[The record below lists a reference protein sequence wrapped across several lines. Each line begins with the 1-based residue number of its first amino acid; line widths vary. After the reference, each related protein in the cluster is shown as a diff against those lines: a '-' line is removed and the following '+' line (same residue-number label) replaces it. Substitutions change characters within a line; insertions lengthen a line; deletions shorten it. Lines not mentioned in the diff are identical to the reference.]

1 MATNNS
7 SVRPGAIEN
16 AEEIIERFGGIRPM
30 AAKIDTPVT
39 TVQGWKKRN
48 VIPGTR
54 RADIMAAAKD
64 LKIDLSDVMSSEGV
78 SNQNAPKKVKASKS
92 TKKTPVKAPK
102 SKSAGKAKSK
112 KEKLP
117 SPYDAVEAKAQAEP
131 KPEGIKAIVKEQK
144 AEQTREEKSAK
155 KSADKSETKVSANHQ
170 VKKEPVRSTPKT
182 DADVLTALENSN
194 RKTLINTI
202 WIVTALFLLS
212 ALVLSLFFW
221 PQAKVI
227 EEQQQ
232 TISDLQTKVDDVDKK
247 TSLLGSVMPQDMKNS
262 WNEIKTRTQNDLTAL
277 QNQAKNTQIALEQLK
292 DRTAAISN
300 GVIGADAGPLSQRL
314 SVIEEQLAAMNG
326 GGENGRF
333 ASLIERIQNLEA
345 TVPGQMQFK
354 DSIGELQT
362 IVDGLDGQVNTL
374 EGRLEEAQGSEGA
387 LGQTLEGVSGNDL
400 KAAAMLIAF
409 SQLRDSLNREG
420 SFEEDLILLD
430 KMVGE
435 DNVELKTAIAE
446 LAPHA
451 QQGVLTRKGLSKEF
465 RGLAGDIVVSSLK
478 GEDISI
484 KERAKARLNDVM
496 TIEKDG
502 ELVTG
507 TQTQATVAK
516 AQAMLDAGD
525 IQGAMAELQTLEGGA
540 AEQAQPFMGQ
550 LKATLQAEETQQ
562 LLRNSIL
569 SKVTGQLGNLG
580 GGLNGMTNALS
591 GQIPAMPN
599 MPNMPTMP
607 AQGLP
612 GVPSMNP
619 QAIMNSIQGAM
630 PNASGLNGAEGF
642 NMDDM
647 KKTLEENI
655 TPNEVVRDE
664 ESGFAILPKQQGFK
678 GFSAG
683 QR

>member
-1 MATNNS
+1 MAKNKS
-7 SVRPGAIEN
+7 SVRSGAIEN

-54 RADIMAAAKD
+54 RADIMNAAKD
-64 LKIDLSDVMSSEGV
+64 LKIDLSDVMGSEGIA
-78 SNQNAPKKVKASKS
+78 NQNTQKPKASNKI
-92 TKKTPVKAPK
+92 TQKTAKKAPEN
-102 SKSAGKAKSK
+102 KAAEAAQPKR
-112 KEKLP
+112 EKLP
-117 SPYDAVEAKAQAEP
+117 TPYEAVEVKAAATP
-131 KPEGIKAIVKEQK
+131 KPEGIKAVVTQK
-144 AEQTREEKSAK
+144 QMNDKTDKKIEGKMNTASIKSKDATMRT
-155 KSADKSETKVSANHQ
+155 A
-170 VKKEPVRSTPKT
+170 PKT
-182 DADVLTALENSN
+182 DTDVLKALEESN
-194 RKTLINTI
+194 KKTLINTI
-202 WIVTALFLLS
+202 WIVTALLLLS
-212 ALVLSLFFW
+212 ALVLSFFFW

-232 TISDLQTKVDDVDKK
+232 TIEELQTKMEDVDQK
-247 TSLLGSVMPQDMKNS
+247 TSILGSIVPSDMKNS
-262 WNEIKTRTQNDLTAL
+262 WDEIKTRTQNDLTAL

-292 DRTAAISN
+292 ERTAEISN

-314 SVIEEQLAAMNG
+314 SVIEEQLATMNG
-326 GGENGRF
+326 GESGRF
-333 ASLIERIQNLEA
+333 AALIERIQNLEA
-345 TVPGQMQFK
+345 SVPGQIQFK
-354 DSIGELQT
+354 DSIRELQT

-374 EGRLEEAQGSEGA
+374 EGRLEEAQNSEGA

-420 SFEEDLILLD
+420 AFEDDLVLLD

-435 DNVELKTAIAE
+435 DNPELKMAIAK

-451 QQGVLTRKGLSKEF
+451 QQGVLTRQGLSKEF

-507 TQTQATVAK
+507 TRTQATVAK
-516 AQAMLDAGD
+516 AQALLDAGD
-525 IQGAMAELQTLEGGA
+525 IQGAMVELQSLEGGA
-540 AEQAQPFMGQ
+540 AQQAQPFMSQ
-550 LKATLQAEETQQ
+550 LQATLQAEETQQ

-569 SKVTGQLGNLG
+569 SKVSGQLGNLG
-580 GGLNGMTNALS
+580 GFSGVLQGEIPSIPNMPQMPMQGLNGVS
-591 GQIPAMPN
+591 
-599 MPNMPTMP
+599 
-607 AQGLP
+607 
-612 GVPSMNP
+612 SMNP
-619 QAIMNSIQGAM
+619 QAIMNSIQSAI
-630 PNASGLNGAEGF
+630 PNAQGLNGAQGF
-642 NMDDM
+642 NIDTM
-647 KKTLEENI
+647 KKTLEENV

-664 ESGFAILPKQQGFK
+664 ESGFAILPQQQGFK